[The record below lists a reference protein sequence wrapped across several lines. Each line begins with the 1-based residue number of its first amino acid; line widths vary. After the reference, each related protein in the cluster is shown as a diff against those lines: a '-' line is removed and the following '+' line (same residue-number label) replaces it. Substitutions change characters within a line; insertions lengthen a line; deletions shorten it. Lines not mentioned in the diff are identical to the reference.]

1 MTRYIRLLDQQYP
14 IAEYDIRL
22 AHPNVSFPVP
32 FAPTEDYAVV
42 FPAPQPAFDPV
53 IRMVREIAPVM
64 TAKGTWEQ
72 RWEIVPRFTEYTD
85 ENGVLHTVEE
95 QEAAAIAATQ
105 AQHLNAVKASIIA
118 ATQARLDQFAM
129 TRNYSSMLSAC
140 TYATSPTPRFA
151 VEGQYCVS
159 ARDAT
164 WAALYQM
171 LDEVLAGTRPMPSG
185 YADVKDE
192 LPPLVWPV

>member
-1 MTRYIRLLDQQYP
+1 MTKYIRLLDQHYP
-14 IAEYDIRL
+14 LTEYDIRL
-22 AHPNVSFPVP
+22 AHPNTSFSAP
-32 FAPTEDYAVV
+32 FAPTKDYAVV
-42 FPAPQPAFDPV
+42 FATPQPAFDLLT
-53 IRMVREIAPVM
+53 RMAREAAPVM
-64 TAKGTWEQ
+64 TDKGWWEQ
-72 RWEIVPRFTEYTD
+72 RWEVVPRFSDYTD
-85 ENGVLHTVEE
+85 EDGVLHTVEE
-95 QEAAAIAATQ
+95 QEAAAIAAAQ
-105 AQHLNAVKASIIA
+105 AQHLEAVKASIIA

-151 VEGQYCVS
+151 VEGQYCVA

-164 WAALYQM
+164 WARLYEM

-185 YADVKDE
+185 YADIEAE

>member
-85 ENGVLHTVEE
+85 ADGVLHTVEE

-185 YADVKDE
+185 YADIEAE
-192 LPPLVWPV
+192 LPVLSWPV